1 MAGRFGPYELG
12 PLLGR
17 GGMGVVH
24 RAYDTEQA
32 REVAL
37 KLLPEHLATDAAFVE
52 RFRNES
58 FAAARLTDPHVV
70 PIHRFGEIDGRLY
83 IDMRLVEGS
92 DLARTIAAD
101 GPLGPERAVSFV
113 VQAAQAL
120 DAAHA
125 AGLVHRDVKPSNLL
139 VTPTDFV
146 YLVDFGI
153 AHAIGRAGT
162 GLTARGFA
170 VGCADYLSPER
181 IKGGAVD
188 HRADVYALGCV
199 LHEALTGR
207 TVFSAPDPTAL
218 VDAHLH
224 ATPQRPSELVPD
236 LPAGLDEVVL
246 RALAKDPEERFPS
259 AGELAADAQAALRR
273 AGRTV
278 SVPVPRARAD
288 AASAAV
294 PATRRPPTAQLALPP
309 WAADA
314 AAAGGGPEASRPPVP
329 APREPVAAG
338 PLPAG
343 PPHPPGPA
351 PAGGVPFGGAP
362 AGAVA
367 PDAARRRRLGLAGA
381 AAGAL
386 AVVVLGAF
394 ALVDRGGDEPA
405 PVGTTSAARDL
416 GLPQAVSVPECDG
429 SYAVFVGAAT
439 VPSAHADDVRRLLTA
454 HPGARYLHS
463 VQGCPSL
470 RDRLD
475 DGRDFYAVYLG
486 PFATAEAACAARAAA
501 GDEAYVR
508 PLDTTSAPGAAVD
521 C

>member
-70 PIHRFGEIDGRLY
+70 PIHRFGEIEGRLY

-113 VQAAQAL
+113 AQAAQAL

-139 VTPTDFV
+139 VTPADFV

-207 TVFSAPDPTAL
+207 TVFTAPDSTSL

-224 ATPQRPSELVPD
+224 ATPPRPSELVPD
-236 LPAGLDEVVL
+236 LPAGLDDVVA
-246 RALAKDPEERFPS
+246 RALAKDPDDRYPS
-259 AGELAADAQAALRR
+259 AGALAADAQAESDGLFPTIDHPG
-273 AGRTV
+273 AGTFRTV
-278 SVPVPRARAD
+278 ASPVRVHGAD
-288 AASAAV
+288 I
-294 PATRRPPTAQLALPP
+294 
-309 WAADA
+309 
-314 AAAGGGPEASRPPVP
+314 
-329 APREPVAAG
+329 APR
-338 PLPAG
+338 
-343 PPHPPGPA
+343 GPA
-351 PAGGVPFGGAP
+351 PEIGEHTTAVLTELGMSGADVASLADAG
-362 AGAVA
+362 
-367 PDAARRRRLGLAGA
+367 
-381 AAGAL
+381 
-386 AVVVLGAF
+386 VV
-394 ALVDRGGDEPA
+394 
-405 PVGTTSAARDL
+405 
-416 GLPQAVSVPECDG
+416 GLPGHARQ
-429 SYAVFVGAAT
+429 
-439 VPSAHADDVRRLLTA
+439 PS
-454 HPGARYLHS
+454 G
-463 VQGCPSL
+463 
-470 RDRLD
+470 
-475 DGRDFYAVYLG
+475 
-486 PFATAEAACAARAAA
+486 
-501 GDEAYVR
+501 
-508 PLDTTSAPGAAVD
+508 
-521 C
+521 